1 MFQVVSLSPP
11 PDSAW
16 RIGCPPQGLKN
27 SNGMGHYCLGVK
39 MEFDLGSKA
48 SLFLL
53 FCFRGIKALIAEVDC
68 RLAEDGFMEELD
80 ISYSSFV

>member
-16 RIGCPPQGLKN
+16 RIDCPLQGLKN
-27 SNGMGHYCLGVK
+27 SNGMGHYYLEVK
-39 MEFDLGSKA
+39 KVFDLGSKA
-48 SLFLL
+48 SFFLP

-68 RLAEDGFMEELD
+68 RLARDGFMEELD